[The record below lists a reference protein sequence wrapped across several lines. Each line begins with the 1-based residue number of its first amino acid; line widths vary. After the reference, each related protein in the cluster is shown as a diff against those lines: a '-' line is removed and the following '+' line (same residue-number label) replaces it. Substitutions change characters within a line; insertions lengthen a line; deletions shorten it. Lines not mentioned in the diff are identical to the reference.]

1 MRPRWGPL
9 FVSYIN
15 LITQLLTTPKKKK
28 KKKKNANL
36 LVVM

>member
-28 KKKKNANL
+28 KKKNANL